1 MISELLEMVESLDGE
16 LFFYLEEGP
25 LTDRIIER
33 YMEKEDA
40 HAEILEFEH
49 NLSLRVKQG
58 DSLTAPSFDCRL
70 ETLDFQYRIIFAGED
85 FAAAEISE
93 LIDYLRPYSACSH
106 KHTPGRDRSII
117 RKKQGSELL
126 NIAVAAKSLGLSH
139 RSLKSLIPCTE
150 TRIVEKDGSKSIE
163 EYYWDKVLIDRFEN
177 LGMKQQ
183 EGCGYNREDLAFIAE
198 SCCDGDYRWAHD
210 CISSFLRQRTLSGS
224 NSEDDA

>member
-1 MISELLEMVESLDGE
+1 MISELLEMVESLDSE
-16 LFFYLEEGP
+16 LFFYVEEGA
-25 LTDRIIER
+25 LKNRIIES
-33 YMEKEDA
+33 YMEEEDA

-58 DSLTAPSFDCRL
+58 ENLTAPSFDCRL
-70 ETLDFQYRIIFAGED
+70 ETADFQYRILFAVED
-85 FAAAEISE
+85 FAADEISE
-93 LIDYLRPYSACSH
+93 LIDYLKPYSACPH

-126 NIAVAAKSLGLSH
+126 NISAAAKSLGLSR

-150 TRIVEKDGSKSIE
+150 TRIVEKGGRKSIE
-163 EYYWDKVLIDRFEN
+163 EYYWDKELIDRFEN
-177 LGMKQQ
+177 LEMKQQ

-198 SCCDGDYRWAHD
+198 SCCAGDYRWAHD
-210 CISSFLRQRTLSGS
+210 CISSFLQQRTLSGS